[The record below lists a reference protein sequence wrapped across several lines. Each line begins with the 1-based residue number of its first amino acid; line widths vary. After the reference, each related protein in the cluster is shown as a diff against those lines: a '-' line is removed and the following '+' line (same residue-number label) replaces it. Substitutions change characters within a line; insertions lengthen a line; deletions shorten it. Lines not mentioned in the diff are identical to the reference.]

1 MDPGRDML
9 LITKSVSQGSRR
21 KPSIATTNTTSSTG
35 SSHGKDDGKLLDS
48 VVMMP
53 ILGQTE
59 HCARCGAAFL
69 LEENH
74 ATACTF
80 HANQDGDPGE
90 YKDVVITD
98 ELTGVQSLLKAW
110 TCCGRHHAFAAG
122 CSARPHTCK
131 EVMIQVRAEAN
142 PTTRVENID
151 LSILKS
157 VDISIFPN
165 STYDLQV
172 HITKSLADV
181 LHKYF
186 SIDDM
191 ENYEI
196 TANYT
201 DTTAEIEEKHKSNW
215 KRVKNV
221 GKLLR
226 RKNKTSSGEG
236 DEGMFSDD
244 EYSLGPSS
252 PMAAPTGAENS
263 PFGSPPAS
271 PSPAPPSTPKES
283 RTLLSPWFRSS
294 TPKRSATPSASG
306 TSAGGGSV
314 GGASV
319 STEDSATGRSESR
332 GKKAGFSFGG
342 FFSRRTKPVDAD
354 QDAASAD
361 QRRAVSAD
369 MATSEMNSSGHMT
382 FNMMRKRTNSAA
394 PVKQPERRSSTGST
408 AGATD
413 PPHASDHKSST
424 TVSTSRRQE
433 GVYVKFLRLGGIQI
447 EVSTAGFMLN
457 LNKFKAQMDEFRC
470 QGEVLQ
476 WNTLVAN
483 MERHMAVS
491 LFTNAAS
498 NSLSRFTQMFRF
510 SGGGTG
516 HAIDTTPGPVGS
528 SSDVSSAQVKKAAF
542 VKWERVGDPNTAT
555 SLKRSALGLPPSQ
568 LKSANDQRT
577 GGATEANDG
586 TTNAES
592 ALAGKF
598 LLGANRSG
606 KF

>member
-9 LITKSVSQGSRR
+9 LITKSSSHGSRR
-21 KPSIATTNTTSSTG
+21 KPSVSGT
-35 SSHGKDDGKLLDS
+35 GKDDGKLDS

-53 ILGQTE
+53 ILSQTE

-74 ATACTF
+74 AMACTF

-98 ELTGVQSLLKAW
+98 ELTGVQSVLKAW

-131 EVMIQVRAEAN
+131 EVMIQIRAEAN

-196 TANYT
+196 TASYVE
-201 DTTAEIEEKHKSNW
+201 TAEPDEKQSSHW

-221 GKLLR
+221 GKMLR
-226 RKNKTSSGEG
+226 RKNKTNAGELG
-236 DEGMFSDD
+236 DEGMFSGD
-244 EYSLGPSS
+244 EPSPGPSS
-252 PMAAPTGAENS
+252 PMYDGAGNS
-263 PFGSPPAS
+263 PFFSPPTS
-271 PSPAPPSTPKES
+271 PVPPAPPTTPKGS
-283 RTLLSPWFRSS
+283 ATKGSAMLSPWFRSS
-294 TPKRSATPSASG
+294 TPKRVVTPGAVPSS
-306 TSAGGGSV
+306 
-314 GGASV
+314 GASV
-319 STEDSATGRSESR
+319 STEDSAPVRATSRSR
-332 GKKAGFSFGG
+332 MGFSLGG
-342 FFSRRTKPVDAD
+342 LFSRTKTDAPDPRRTASEDAV
-354 QDAASAD
+354 Q
-361 QRRAVSAD
+361 
-369 MATSEMNSSGHMT
+369 SELNANGQMT
-382 FNMMRKRTNSAA
+382 FNMMRKRTNTTAA
-394 PVKQPERRSSTGST
+394 AAAKVERRSITGTNDSSGPN
-408 AGATD
+408 GAAD
-413 PPHASDHKSST
+413 QPAEQKST
-424 TVSTSRRQE
+424 TAVSTRRQE

-470 QGEVLQ
+470 QGEVLP
-476 WNTLVAN
+476 WNRLIAN

-498 NSLSRFTQMFRF
+498 NSLSRFTQLFRF
-510 SGGGTG
+510 SGTAATEVSG
-516 HAIDTTPGPVGS
+516 
-528 SSDVSSAQVKKAAF
+528 VSSADGSSTQAKKATF
-542 VKWERVGDPNTAT
+542 VKWEKVEDPSTAM
-555 SLKRSALGLPPSQ
+555 SLKRSALGLPPTKV
-568 LKSANDQRT
+568 KSSLDQKAR
-577 GGATEANDG
+577 
-586 TTNAES
+586 AES
-592 ALAGKF
+592 SEGIGNKEAEPNLAGKF
-598 LLGANRSG
+598 LLGPGNGASNT
-606 KF
+606 